1 MGMSF
6 SPPGSTSVRDLD
18 LRPIF
23 DKGGEPFP
31 TIMDAVESLTE
42 GEALHLIVPFEPK
55 PLYRVLG
62 SKGFASHT
70 EERDGVFHVW
80 FFRAA
85 TTPAKP

>member
-1 MGMSF
+1 MTWTMSF
-6 SPPGSTSVRDLD
+6 VPPGHVRDLD

-31 TIMDAVESLTE
+31 TIMEVVESLKE

-62 SKGFASHT
+62 SQGFASHT
-70 EERDGVFHVW
+70 EEQDGAFHVW
-80 FFRAA
+80 FFR
-85 TTPAKP
+85 TPRAP